1 MITNTSN
8 YVVCFGEVL
17 WDIFPSGSRAG
28 GAPFNVAYNL
38 FKMGIDSKMLSR
50 IGDDELGH
58 RLLNQIKDWGITTDF
73 IQIDAEKPTGTVLAD
88 FDEHG
93 EAVYEIVKEVAWDY
107 IESLPEHKNLIQ
119 NSEAF
124 VFGSLITRSETSQNT
139 LLELLEYSKFRVF
152 DVNFRPPF
160 IDFEFIKKL
169 LHKADLVKMN
179 KAELRTILEHL
190 GEDYI
195 DEDTGIHY
203 LQTYFTLNEI
213 VLTKG
218 SKGARYFVG
227 NTAYNFP
234 AVHIEIEDT
243 VGSGDSFLAGFLSK
257 RIQGRSPEEI
267 MKQATSLGAFITSKS
282 GACPDY
288 TYDEFRAF
296 REKNSCRIS

>member
-1 MITNTSN
+1 MNTNKTY

-38 FKMGIDSKMLSR
+38 FKMGIDTKMLSR
-50 IGDDELGH
+50 IGNDQLGH
-58 RLLNQIKDWGITTDF
+58 QLLNQIDQWGITTDF
-73 IQIDAEKPTGTVLAD
+73 IQVDKERPTGTVLAD

-93 EAVYEIVKEVAWDY
+93 EAQYEIVKEVAWDY
-107 IESLPEHKNLIQ
+107 IEALPEHKELIH
-119 NSEAF
+119 NSNAF
-124 VFGSLITRSETSQNT
+124 VFGSLIARNEASKKT
-139 LLELLEYSKFRVF
+139 LLELLEHSKFRIF

-179 KAELRTILEHL
+179 KAELRTILDFL
-190 GEDYI
+190 GVDYI
-195 DEDTGIHY
+195 DEDTSIRH
-203 LQTYFTLNEI
+203 LQDYFNLNEI
-213 VLTKG
+213 ILTKG

-227 NTAYNFP
+227 STSYNFP
-234 AVHIEIEDT
+234 AVHIEIADT

-288 TYDEFRAF
+288 TYEEFRTF
-296 REKNSCRIS
+296 RENNCYKTS

>member
-1 MITNTSN
+1 MIKNKLN
-8 YVVCFGEVL
+8 HVVCFGEVL
-17 WDIFPSGSRAG
+17 WDIFPTGSWAG

-38 FKMGIDSKMLSR
+38 FKMGIDTKMLSR
-50 IGDDELGH
+50 IGNDELGH
-58 RLLNQIKDWGITTDF
+58 RLLDQIQNWGITTDF
-73 IQIDAEKPTGTVLAD
+73 IQIDQEKATGTVLAD

-93 EAVYEIVKEVAWDY
+93 EAIYEIVQEAAWDF
-107 IESLPEHKNLIQ
+107 IQPLPEHKKLIE

-124 VFGSLITRSETSQNT
+124 VFGSLITRNKTSQAT

-179 KAELRTILEHL
+179 KAELRTILEYL

-195 DEDTGIHY
+195 DEDTGIRH
-203 LQTYFTLNEI
+203 LQAYFNLNEI

-218 SKGARYFVG
+218 SKGARYFISD
-227 NTAYNFP
+227 TAYNFP
-234 AVHIEIEDT
+234 AVHIEIADT

-267 MKQATSLGAFITSKS
+267 MKQATSLGAFITSKA

-288 TYDEFRAF
+288 TYEEFKAF
-296 REKNSCRIS
+296 REKNSCKTS